1 LETTINRGINI
12 MTTNLRYFQ
21 LLQQVEKNPLKPKVV
36 GAFDVASDFALDMQR
51 IAADQKLSEAGRRD
65 AADGLVRKAIRDLRD
80 LKKPLDEYRA
90 KTATMK
96 AAAKLPPYDKADV
109 VGALLRRELREA
121 ARTMTAGQRAA
132 KLSGS
137 HRSLALVDAVLEFAD
152 DPWMAGVDIFNP
164 NELQIFEEA
173 RERRL
178 RDLHWPLLD
187 QVAERENT
195 LEEVQMVIDVAR
207 GDVQHASNLPG
218 PAFEAIAAPIEKRV
232 NAPWILSDRKTV
244 CTVMPDGTAEYH
256 AGTPDELRDGVQF
269 PDLQAYLAARA
280 AA

>member
-1 LETTINRGINI
+1 
-12 MTTNLRYFQ
+12 M
-21 LLQQVEKNPLKPKVV
+21 VECEIIDPRHFCFHHPLY
-36 GAFDVASDFALDMQR
+36 ASKFALARDVISLPLIACPSRRVSIALDPRNAYSRNGSAYSLTTAAGTRQR
-51 IAADQKLSEAGRRD
+51 TASRSA
-65 AADGLVRKAIRDLRD
+65 LR
-80 LKKPLDEYRA
+80 PRA
-90 KTATMK
+90 KN
-96 AAAKLPPYDKADV
+96 LFVRPRSCRRFI
-109 VGALLRRELREA
+109 GALLRRLREA

-178 RDLHWPLLD
+178 RDLHGPLLD

-256 AGTPDELRDGVQF
+256 VGTPDELRDGVQF

>member
-1 LETTINRGINI
+1 

-132 KLSGS
+132 KLSGLCIAS
-137 HRSLALVDAVLEFAD
+137 HFAFAYRVAYLVIAPQPRARRCRARVCGRSLD
-152 DPWMAGVDIFNP
+152 G
-164 NELQIFEEA
+164 
-173 RERRL
+173 RR
-178 RDLHWPLLD
+178 RH
-187 QVAERENT
+187 
-195 LEEVQMVIDVAR
+195 
-207 GDVQHASNLPG
+207 
-218 PAFEAIAAPIEKRV
+218 F
-232 NAPWILSDRKTV
+232 
-244 CTVMPDGTAEYH
+244 
-256 AGTPDELRDGVQF
+256 
-269 PDLQAYLAARA
+269 
-280 AA
+280 